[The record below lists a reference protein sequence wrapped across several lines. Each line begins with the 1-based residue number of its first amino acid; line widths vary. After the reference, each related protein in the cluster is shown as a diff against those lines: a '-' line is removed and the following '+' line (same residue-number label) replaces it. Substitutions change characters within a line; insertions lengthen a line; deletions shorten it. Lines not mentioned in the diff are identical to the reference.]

1 MLELSSNIG
10 FAAGSGAPNSQT
22 LAGFN
27 GVSYSAT
34 ADILPTRQIL
44 VSRARQLDMTCPLA
58 SAAIDRMTGGIVGA
72 GLAYAVS
79 DTSEFFEDEFYRAL
93 TDELKR
99 LLKRRSISRLF
110 DAQRRLTFNQ
120 IQEMACRNWL
130 LSGDVFFVRRQQPNG
145 TFSWRAIESDRVMS
159 PYYMFSPDSTE
170 NGMSFYALINPDT
183 GNRIIDGIE
192 LDDDASPVAYWVVKD
207 YIDKPLLITPE
218 QIERIPSHDS
228 DGLPVMIHLF
238 KPTRPDQYRGVPLL
252 SNVIETLHNTRN
264 YAQAELQAAIFQSAV
279 WGFFTS
285 NNPTSDETMP
295 LSDEFLDEK
304 IPLNEEAVKEDLQLS
319 PYTQA
324 RTNSIKSQLFPTAKV
339 MSAGQFQHLADGEDV
354 KFLQSTHPNNN
365 FDAFMKSH
373 NLSVSSSI
381 GIPRQVLECS
391 YDGTYASARGSVLEA
406 NRTFKSYRSY
416 FIESFLKPLFE
427 VFAYEVVDELG
438 GFDDPLFVARAL
450 AIESVWQAP
459 AALCLDPRAEL
470 EGARIA
476 IEMGLIDAD
485 EAAQMIYGHKAKRGS
500 NAENI

>member
-10 FAAGSGAPNSQT
+10 FAAGSGAPNSQS

-72 GLAYAVS
+72 GLSYAVS

-130 LSGDVFFVRRQQPNG
+130 LSGDVFFARRQQQNG
-145 TFSWRAIESDRVMS
+145 TFAWRAIESDRVMS
-159 PYYMFSPDSTE
+159 PYYMFGPDSTE

-207 YIDKPLLITPE
+207 YIDQPMLITPE

-252 SNVIETLHNTRN
+252 ANVIETLHNARN

-285 NNPTSDETMP
+285 NNPTSDETVP

-304 IPLNEEAVKEDLQLS
+304 IPLNEEAVKEGLQLS

>member
-1 MLELSSNIG
+1 MIELSSNIG

-72 GLAYAVS
+72 GLSYAVS

-93 TDELKR
+93 TAELKR

-252 SNVIETLHNTRN
+252 SNVIETLHNARN

-285 NNPTSDETMP
+285 NHPASDETVP

-365 FDAFMKSH
+365 FDAFMKAH
-373 NLSVSSSI
+373 NLSVSSAI

-438 GFDDPLFVARAL
+438 GFDDPLFVASAL

-476 IEMGLIDAD
+476 IEMGLVDAD

>member
-1 MLELSSNIG
+1 MLELASNIG

-58 SAAIDRMTGGIVGA
+58 SAAIDRMTGGIIGA
-72 GLAYAVS
+72 GLTYAVS
-79 DTSEFFEDEFYRAL
+79 DTSEFFDNEFYKAL

-110 DAQRRLTFNQ
+110 DAQCRLTFNQ

-145 TFSWRAIESDRVMS
+145 AFAWRAIESDRVMS

-183 GNRIIDGIE
+183 GNRIIDGVE

-252 SNVIETLHNTRN
+252 ANVIETLHNTRN

-285 NNPTSDETMP
+285 NNPTSDETVP
-295 LSDEFLDEK
+295 LSDGYLDEK

-319 PYTQA
+319 PYTQS
-324 RTNSIKSQLFPTAKV
+324 RTNSIK
-339 MSAGQFQHLADGEDV
+339 
-354 KFLQSTHPNNN
+354 
-365 FDAFMKSH
+365 
-373 NLSVSSSI
+373 
-381 GIPRQVLECS
+381 
-391 YDGTYASARGSVLEA
+391 
-406 NRTFKSYRSY
+406 
-416 FIESFLKPLFE
+416 
-427 VFAYEVVDELG
+427 
-438 GFDDPLFVARAL
+438 
-450 AIESVWQAP
+450 
-459 AALCLDPRAEL
+459 
-470 EGARIA
+470 
-476 IEMGLIDAD
+476 
-485 EAAQMIYGHKAKRGS
+485 
-500 NAENI
+500 

>member
-1 MLELSSNIG
+1 MIELSSNFG
-10 FAAGSGAPNSQT
+10 CAAGGGAPNSQA

-145 TFSWRAIESDRVMS
+145 TFAWRAIESDRVMS

-252 SNVIETLHNTRN
+252 SNVIETLHNARN

-285 NNPTSDETMP
+285 NNPASDETVP
-295 LSDEFLDEK
+295 LSDEYLDEK
-304 IPLNEEAVKEDLQLS
+304 IPLNAEAVKEDLQLS

-438 GFDDPLFVARAL
+438 GFEDPLFVARAL